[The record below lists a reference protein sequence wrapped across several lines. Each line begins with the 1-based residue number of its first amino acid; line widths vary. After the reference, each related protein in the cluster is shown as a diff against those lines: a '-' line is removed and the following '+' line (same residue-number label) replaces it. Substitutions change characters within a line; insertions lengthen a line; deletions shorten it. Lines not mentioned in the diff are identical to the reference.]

1 MVATK
6 SDKLAFIKSHF
17 DKLLFSGES
26 MTTFVQR
33 CVWPTV
39 VILGVAFFLP
49 CNRLSGQ
56 TTGAQDA
63 QKAEADEVAEQSPED
78 ALLEAV
84 KESANVYRT
93 EIKPLIDEHQKAS
106 QALYSKMSTERNI
119 ISSLEKADDKTLAM
133 IRRERERLNKRLAQI
148 NRIEDALTDM
158 NPDGKEKAI
167 ANSKEK
173 VAELEEIRKGL
184 YKPVSEQ
191 VSEIQMTYRGENKP
205 FGEHFRLI
213 MREQGSG
220 DFSNLKLKH
229 INGQYSHCQVAM
241 GYLDDDKRSVNI
253 SLVIANAYNYG
264 NQKREMFQEKYP
276 IISSSKTNLT
286 FLVGKIQVAVYA
298 AKKDSFVEGD
308 LKKFMAGVVD
318 FEKIEKLSEAIHK

>member
-1 MVATK
+1 
-6 SDKLAFIKSHF
+6 
-17 DKLLFSGES
+17 

-56 TTGAQDA
+56 TTETQDA
-63 QKAEADEVAEQSPED
+63 QKTEADEVAEQSPED

-93 EIKPLIDEHQKAS
+93 EIKPLNDEHQKAS
-106 QALYSKMSTERNI
+106 RKLYSKMLTERSF
-119 ISSLEKADDKTLAM
+119 ISSLEKANDKTLAM
-133 IRRERERLNKRLAQI
+133 IRSERERLSKRLAQI

-173 VAELEEIRKGL
+173 VAELEETRNGL

-191 VSEIQMTYRGENKP
+191 VSEIQMTYRDQNKP
-205 FGEHFRLI
+205 FGEHFRLV
-213 MREQGSG
+213 MKEQGSG

-241 GYLDDDKRSVNI
+241 RYLDEDKRSVNV
-253 SLVIANAYNYG
+253 SMVMANAYNYG

-286 FLVGKIQVAVYA
+286 FVVGKIQLSAYA
-298 AKKDSFVEGD
+298 TKKDSFADGD
-308 LKKFMAGVVD
+308 LKKFAAGVVD